1 MSALFDTLA
10 PSVQA
15 AVDLVLNI
23 KVQDEPIKALDACL
37 DAIEVMTEYQVTE
50 GEVSN
55 DAPIMPSSKKLLG
68 RLNNVKTAKGTKIE
82 TQFALVEANTL
93 ITSHNSS
100 GGINSAF
107 PQELQPRDRS
117 REASQ
122 AWVQK
127 VAASLD
133 NDSLGRTGRADTGAP
148 IVGDDLV
155 VESGNGRTMAI
166 KLAYERGTAVDYRDW
181 LIEEADYFGFKPEN
195 VEAMSEPVLVRIRQT
210 EIDRS
215 AFAVEANQDDKL
227 SFTATE
233 RAKAD
238 SKRLDE
244 SLITLFVPSEDGD
257 LMAVS
262 NFKFIQGFLKS
273 LGETEAA
280 QYITKDGKPTQAL
293 IMRIKAAIFSKAYG
307 DDRLLEMVAD
317 QNKPELQNV
326 LNALGAA
333 APKFIEAQAFGKPHV
348 ESISEKIVDSIEHS
362 LDERI
367 VNAIVEATN
376 VLMSAKANDQDVSEF
391 VKQQGLFGD
400 LAEGVPELAVF
411 LAKNSRNAKKM
422 TIAFKAM
429 ADFVKTDAVNQT
441 TESLFGEPIP
451 PTMAE
456 VVDAANRALERV
468 YGKENAVIGLFDA
481 YGKDETYVDD
491 HVEEEIL
498 KDNGKQS
505 KYLQVLDSITEGSGK
520 WSIVAKKP
528 ELNDDTQSLFQIV
541 RDDGVVLSE
550 YLYFAD
556 AERVCLLLN
565 ENKKLFKEIAEIDF
579 DKPMQLLDSAVSD
592 QVNALTNLDTK
603 LFPLAA
609 LEACLQL
616 AQTIDAGHNHY
627 VKIDFSGTYSIRKHE
642 EVMQAINDGTITL
655 EDYKQGF
662 EELTHDYKQ
671 VEIDAATLTKA
682 EVIHEIES
690 YGGYVDKSRT
700 KPQLIEKY
708 VNGMFRAYS
717 LAQFFSF
724 SPSYGGGRQGYIDSY
739 VKAVQRD
746 IDKETQETLDIYAAG
761 VAVKRKEQADRKEE
775 IKKGMDNPQTI
786 TDFSNVVRDLMESKN
801 LTMLEAMLL
810 LTPEQRQRYDT
821 LAAKLTREKRVK
833 ETESKKTQ
841 VTVASQT
848 TAGKIIE
855 TKHTKQ
861 GHDLFVVQMADRL
874 ERDAYNAVNAQAK
887 RLGGYYSMYRGG
899 GAVVGFQFKTR
910 ENAEAFLK
918 LLGGDATD
926 AQNAAVENRNVF
938 IDDKNQSAVERLTEM
953 SKRLLESA
961 NEQMNRERKVNTH
974 RRAGFAASAE
984 AKASADKA
992 LALTMQNIAD
1002 AIQSGRAE
1010 FLDKVRQKTQV
1021 EFLKDLIKSAKYQE
1035 ICAKYPNDYGKQE
1048 ANRGEAV
1055 TTDTVSYVALPL
1067 YKAYQSDL
1075 AGIARALIVI
1085 DGTKRL
1091 GQDLLKL
1098 TDDTSAEYDKFAK
1111 DNISAVSK
1119 FTTTDGNIAITSTK
1133 EAALSSI
1140 LNSGLAELAI
1150 PLKIRA
1156 GQYAIV
1162 LSPSAAISRGIWKG
1176 ADKLITIPSGLGK
1189 ELVDKIGS
1197 NNRKF
1202 GGIKLP
1208 WTFESTYAAQ
1218 KKMQSM
1224 DLNTGSEL
1232 RTALREFVN
1241 LSATVATPDPIKAL
1255 ERAMIGRVKDG
1266 LDFFPTPQNIA
1277 QEMIDIADI
1286 KQGMTVLE
1294 PSAGMGHIAEMIR
1307 DAGVEPD
1314 VVEYSSGRRELLEA
1328 KGFNVIG
1335 NDFMDIK
1342 DASYDRIIMNPP
1354 FSDRRDI
1361 EHVKHAYSLLKQGG
1375 RLVSV
1380 MGEGAFFGQDQK
1392 AAQFRDWLDGVGG
1405 SSEKLGEGSFNDPS
1419 LPVTT
1424 GASTRMVVITKGG
1437 SNGGVFDSIDDTL
1450 FDDDIALFDTA
1461 LSMQIKQAVSSS
1473 VYMLK
1478 KLDTDKYLIDIL
1490 EVSLEI
1496 LNKIEKVEDKLDS
1509 RNSFTVSRMRDDNKF
1524 TEITFERGEMVKI
1537 SSPKVPWELV
1547 KITGI
1552 SQARDEFKTDRGT
1565 WMSFGYVEKADYDE
1579 FAKYRKQAEYYIGII
1594 ENQLKN
1600 GYTAN
1605 LDGFF
1610 READDAA
1617 KDSGES
1623 SYEPRIKALR
1633 EQRRFVTIE
1642 NKNKDNLKKEAE
1654 ALKKQTELDAKNA
1667 KEAAR
1672 IPEPDL
1678 EMTMEKW
1685 EKIHR
1690 NFKGTFNGQRMA
1702 MVGGKMRN
1710 ITIVAKPK
1718 KPEVDPSEKL
1728 IKIAAD
1734 SVETLRKSDVYRVLA
1749 EQSLSDSDILGL
1761 ARYISEKRPDL
1772 IAEVN
1777 ECLADINIT

>member
-23 KVQDEPIKALDACL
+23 NVQDEPIKALNACL
-37 DAIEVMTEYQVTE
+37 DVLDEI
-50 GEVSN
+50 GEVIIKWDISEANKNFKDIQDNYPDNILSASKVFFKKYLQGRKVHTQIGDVRINAESKGKIHDGWRDVKALAIPYIPEILLEGSIGEYIPKYKDRDDSKEGFYEFTKTIKSDNLKISARIKVAQDANGYLLYTLSAKKETPSFDSTISN
-55 DAPIMPSSKKLLG
+55 ELRSFEIGFDSIESQDDDEINIEILQVVDSQTGKEIPLDEVEALLAKRRPIDPNLIMSDVESFDLMIDINKQRRNRKYFTNAEGKTLKGRTTLSDKNIRSVQQATASSK
-68 RLNNVKTAKGTKIE
+68 RLEAMYADEINLINSKYGKGTIE
-82 TQFALVEANTL
+82 
-93 ITSHNSS
+93 IK
-100 GGINSAF
+100 
-107 PQELQPRDRS
+107 
-117 REASQ
+117 RE
-122 AWVQK
+122 
-127 VAASLD
+127 
-133 NDSLGRTGRADTGAP
+133 
-148 IVGDDLV
+148 
-155 VESGNGRTMAI
+155 
-166 KLAYERGTAVDYRDW
+166 RDW
-181 LIEEADYFGFKPEN
+181 LNVSTFWIYRPSSLNEDDAQAIINEIVSSDGWDERTDTMTCDTELQADEVMQLAMRYFGMKSTYHS
-195 VEAMSEPVLVRIRQT
+195 AMNERL
-210 EIDRS
+210 
-215 AFAVEANQDDKL
+215 FDKMG
-227 SFTATE
+227 
-233 RAKAD
+233 
-238 SKRLDE
+238 
-244 SLITLFVPSEDGD
+244 VD
-257 LMAVS
+257 LM
-262 NFKFIQGFLKS
+262 
-273 LGETEAA
+273 
-280 QYITKDGKPTQAL
+280 
-293 IMRIKAAIFSKAYG
+293 
-307 DDRLLEMVAD
+307 
-317 QNKPELQNV
+317 
-326 LNALGAA
+326 
-333 APKFIEAQAFGKPHV
+333 
-348 ESISEKIVDSIEHS
+348 
-362 LDERI
+362 
-367 VNAIVEATN
+367 
-376 VLMSAKANDQDVSEF
+376 
-391 VKQQGLFGD
+391 
-400 LAEGVPELAVF
+400 
-411 LAKNSRNAKKM
+411 
-422 TIAFKAM
+422 
-429 ADFVKTDAVNQT
+429 
-441 TESLFGEPIP
+441 
-451 PTMAE
+451 
-456 VVDAANRALERV
+456 
-468 YGKENAVIGLFDA
+468 FDA

-491 HVEEEIL
+491 HAEEEIL
-498 KDNGKQS
+498 KDNGEQS
-505 KYLQVLDSITEGSGK
+505 KHLQVLDSITEGSSK

-541 RDDGVVLSE
+541 RDDGVVLSD
-550 YLYFAD
+550 YVYFAD
-556 AERVCLLLN
+556 AERICQLLN
-565 ENKKLFKEIAEIDF
+565 ENNKLFKEIAEIDF
-579 DKPMQLLDSAVSD
+579 DEPMQLLDSAISD
-592 QVNALTNLDTK
+592 QVNALINLDTK
-603 LFPLAA
+603 LFPLVA

-627 VKIDFSGTYSIRKHE
+627 VKIDFSSTYSIRKHE

-662 EELTHDYKQ
+662 EKLTHDYKQ
-671 VEIDAATLTKA
+671 VEIDAATLSKA

-724 SPSYGGGRQGYIDSY
+724 SPSFGGGRQGYVDSY
-739 VKAVQRD
+739 VTAVQRD

-761 VAVKRKEQADRKEE
+761 VAVKRKEQADRKAE

-786 TDFSNVVRDLMESKN
+786 TDFSNVLRDLMESKN

-810 LTPEQRQRYDT
+810 LTPEQRQRYDM

-841 VTVASQT
+841 VTIASQT
-848 TAGKIIE
+848 TVGTIIE

-861 GHDLFVVQMADRL
+861 GHDLFVVQLAGRL

-899 GAVVGFQFKTR
+899 GAIVGFQFKTR

-961 NEQMNRERKVNTH
+961 NEQLNRERKVNTH

-1048 ANRGEAV
+1048 ANRGEPV
-1055 TTDTVSYVALPL
+1055 TTDTVSYISLPL

-1111 DNISAVSK
+1111 DNISSVSK

-1189 ELVDKIGS
+1189 DLVDKVGS

-1286 KQGMTVLE
+1286 KIGMTALE

-1314 VVEYSSGRRELLEA
+1314 VVEYSAGRRELLEA
-1328 KGFNVIG
+1328 KGFNVVG

-1392 AAQFRDWLDGVGG
+1392 AVQFRDWLDGVGG

-1437 SNGGVFDSIDDTL
+1437 GNGGVFDSIDDTL

-1461 LSMQIKQAVSSS
+1461 LSMKIKQAVSSS

-1478 KLDTDKYLIDIL
+1478 KLDTEKYIIDIL

-1496 LNKIEKVEDKLDS
+1496 LNKIEKVEDKLES
-1509 RNSFTVSRMRDDNKF
+1509 RNSFTVYRMRDDNKF
-1524 TEITFERGEMVKI
+1524 TELTFERGEMIKI
-1537 SSPKVPWELV
+1537 SSPKVPWKLE

-1552 SQARDEFKTDRGT
+1552 SQARDEFKTDQSSWR
-1565 WMSFGYVEKADYDE
+1565 SFGYVEKADYDE

-1600 GYTAN
+1600 GYTEN

-1610 READDAA
+1610 RKADEAA
-1617 KDSGES
+1617 KDSGEA
-1623 SYEPRIKALR
+1623 SYEPKIQALR
-1633 EQRRFVTIE
+1633 EQKGLLKIE
-1642 NKNKDNLKKEAE
+1642 NNKKDDLKKEAE
-1654 ALKKQTELDAKNA
+1654 ALKRQIEIDAENA
-1667 KEAAR
+1667 KKSAL
-1672 IPEPDL
+1672 IPEPNL
-1678 EMTMEKW
+1678 EMTMERWK
-1685 EKIHR
+1685 KIHR
-1690 NFKGTFNGQRMA
+1690 DFKGRIDGQRTA
-1702 MVGGKMRN
+1702 MVGGKMRSVV
-1710 ITIVAKPK
+1710 IIKPK
-1718 KPEVDPSEKL
+1718 KIDDPS
-1728 IKIAAD
+1728 
-1734 SVETLRKSDVYRVLA
+1734 
-1749 EQSLSDSDILGL
+1749 GL
-1761 ARYISEKRPDL
+1761 E
-1772 IAEVN
+1772 
-1777 ECLADINIT
+1777 